1 MTLLQDCSKQKLLP
15 WLHYIVH
22 DYFDQTLLN
31 DLLNEINHFAFKK
44 AKDDF
49 RDEFNLNYNTNNS
62 TVKLILDNFLQKDN
76 INFISSIDDR
86 IKNNTKLLRA
96 SIWKDYK
103 GFNLPMHTDCHFK
116 LFTMQIYLPR
126 NDELEYGTT
135 YYDQNGKLIKKT
147 DYKLNHG
154 YFFFP
159 NINKIKTNHSFVE
172 DIKTERCS
180 IVFNIFDKEYYTK
193 KNKNTIN
200 EKFLSCIDF

>member
-1 MTLLQDCSKQKLLP
+1 MNLLQDCSKQKLLP
-15 WLHYIVH
+15 WLHYIVN
-22 DYFDQTLLN
+22 DYFNQTLLN
-31 DLLNEINHFAFKK
+31 DLLNEINHFDFKK

-76 INFISSIDDR
+76 IDFISSIDDR

-103 GFNLPMHTDCHFK
+103 GFHLPMHTDCHFK

-126 NDELEYGTT
+126 NDELDYGTT

-147 DYKLNHG
+147 DYKLNNG

-200 EKFLSCIDF
+200 KKFLSCIDF